1 MKENEYFND
10 SLYKN
15 LKKFASFCI
24 FSYNYLVWS
33 YALEMESP
41 KNGGATPAYF
51 RELFANCVN
60 PFNKDFHI
68 TQQACVPKTGAV
80 FQNLIMEK
88 CMTDNSIGMGE
99 QDRSE
104 REKFEGELKRI
115 IKASEEAD
123 ILLRVIGSLAFQMH
137 CNEYGY
143 LQEAMG
149 RAYTDIDFAAY
160 RKQTKEIK
168 ELMANLGYTE
178 NREVFI
184 VSEGERSIF
193 DRPQIGLHVDVFYEK
208 LDFCHVIRW
217 EDRLEVDS
225 PTIPLAE
232 MLLEKMQIVEIN
244 EKDIIDTIML
254 LLEHPWGD
262 IDQETINIKRIAE
275 LCSTDWGL
283 WRTTTMNLDKVRQLA
298 QGYKQLKDEHKAHV
312 EAQVAAALERIEQ
325 EPKSLA
331 WRLRARVGDRVRWYK
346 EVDEVE

>member
-1 MKENEYFND
+1 
-10 SLYKN
+10 
-15 LKKFASFCI
+15 
-24 FSYNYLVWS
+24 
-33 YALEMESP
+33 
-41 KNGGATPAYF
+41 
-51 RELFANCVN
+51 
-60 PFNKDFHI
+60 
-68 TQQACVPKTGAV
+68 
-80 FQNLIMEK
+80 
-88 CMTDNSIGMGE
+88 MTDNSIGMGE